1 MLNDNWKG
9 AYLLLKCSM
18 LQNWKILN
26 SAALESKAFANLLT
40 YLRKGTRQ
48 GLVLSSLVPHAYLDL
63 YGNYFSI
70 KDF

>member
-1 MLNDNWKG
+1 
-9 AYLLLKCSM
+9 M

-26 SAALESKAFANLLT
+26 SAALESKAFANLL
-40 YLRKGTRQ
+40 RKSTRQ
-48 GLVLSSLVPHAYLDL
+48 GLVLSSLVPHAYPDL